1 MEATAKHFRKRDAIL
16 NCLRNTDVHPSA
28 EWVYEQLKAEH
39 SYISLATVYRN
50 LALFKTQGIINS
62 LGTVK
67 GVERFDGNTCP
78 HVHFVC
84 NGCDAVV
91 DLPEVQVPA
100 SLSNSV
106 EKSAGCRVEAC
117 QLTFTGT
124 CEQCK
129 SKNVEDKLICTN
141 YRYSDYFED
150 YIKEDNVKFK
160 CRECG
165 YEWIEV
171 F

>member
-1 MEATAKHFRKRDAIL
+1 MERTAKHFRKRDAIL
-16 NCLRNTDVHPSA
+16 TCLRQTTVHPSA
-28 EWVYEQLKAEH
+28 EWVYNQLKPEY
-39 SYISLATVYRN
+39 SDLSLGTVYRN
-50 LALFKTQGIINS
+50 LALFKEQGLITS
-62 LGTVK
+62 LGTVN

-84 NGCDAVV
+84 NGCDAVL

-129 SKNVEDKLICTN
+129 SK
-141 YRYSDYFED
+141 
-150 YIKEDNVKFK
+150 
-160 CRECG
+160 
-165 YEWIEV
+165 
-171 F
+171 